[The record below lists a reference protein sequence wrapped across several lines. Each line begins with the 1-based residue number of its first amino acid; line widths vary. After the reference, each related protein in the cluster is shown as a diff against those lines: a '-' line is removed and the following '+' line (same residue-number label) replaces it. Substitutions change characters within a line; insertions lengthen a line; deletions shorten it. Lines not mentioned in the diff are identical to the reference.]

1 MSDASTFLNEF
12 REAAHRRMV
21 YIESILRRR
30 SHYRAVFNGAVS
42 GEAVLADLKRF
53 CRGMSSPVVI
63 SPGPGT
69 QMVDPIA
76 TGIAI
81 GRQEV
86 FLRIISH
93 LNMDDAQL
101 LKLKEEVNDD
111 D

>member
-1 MSDASTFLNEF
+1 MTEATGFLNEL
-12 REAAHRRMV
+12 REETTRRRV

-30 SHYRAVFNGAVS
+30 SHYRAVFDRGMS
-42 GEAVLADLKRF
+42 GHAVLADLKRF

-63 SPGPGT
+63 SPKAQT
-69 QMVDPIA
+69 VDPIA

-93 LNMDDAQL
+93 LNIDDAEL
-101 LKLKEEVNDD
+101 LKLKEEVNDE
-111 D
+111 